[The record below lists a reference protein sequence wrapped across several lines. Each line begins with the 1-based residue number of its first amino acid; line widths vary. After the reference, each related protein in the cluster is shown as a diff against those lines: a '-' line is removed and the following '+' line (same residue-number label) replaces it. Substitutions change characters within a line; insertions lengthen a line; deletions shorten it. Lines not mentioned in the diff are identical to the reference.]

1 MSAFQD
7 MVAADLHAVF
17 LNPEEFG
24 ETRTIRYDGEVYADI
39 PVVLTRKKEE
49 ERRKLADDH
58 AQGIYRAS
66 FVLHCA
72 LSDLDGN
79 LPEQGTRLRLGD
91 GAGFFRTFY
100 VSASGCEMGMV
111 RLEMEVLDE

>member
-1 MSAFQD
+1 MSFKD
-7 MVAADLHAVF
+7 MVAADLKGVF

-24 ETRTIRYDGEVYADI
+24 EVRTIQYDGEVYEDI

-49 ERRKLADDH
+49 TRSRLADDY
-58 AQGIYRAS
+58 AQGIYLAS
-66 FVLHCA
+66 FVMHCA

-91 GAGFFRTFY
+91 GDGFFRTFY
-100 VSASGCEMGMV
+100 VAASGCEMGMV
-111 RLEMEVLDE
+111 RLELEVLDE